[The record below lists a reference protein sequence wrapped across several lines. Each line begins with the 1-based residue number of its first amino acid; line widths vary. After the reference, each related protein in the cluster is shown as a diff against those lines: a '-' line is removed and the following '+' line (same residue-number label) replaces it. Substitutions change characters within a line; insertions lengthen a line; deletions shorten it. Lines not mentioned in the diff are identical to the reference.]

1 MGVIIFPFTFLT
13 PFTFCIYPYCEQIAT
28 AFPLFTPWP
37 LLRRIMDHH
46 TDQASLLQPY
56 ISLIDKI
63 LITNTSPTAAIQNLK
78 RLAVLRLITCFGF
91 ALALAL
97 LGL

>member
-1 MGVIIFPFTFLT
+1 M
-13 PFTFCIYPYCEQIAT
+13 C
-28 AFPLFTPWP
+28 
-37 LLRRIMDHH
+37 HH
-46 TDQASLLQPY
+46 TDQTPLLRPY
-56 ISLIDKI
+56 VFKFLDINNQHI
-63 LITNTSPTAAIQNLK
+63 PTAAIQNLK